1 MWLLAST
8 YNVSEIF
15 MMIKMLQTNG
25 YWKVALRWSIY
36 VCSYCHMERK
46 DNYSVKQ
53 IVLQQAT
60 QVNSLQTVCSLE
72 STEQCYLR
80 VGAYSIS

>member
-1 MWLLAST
+1 
-8 YNVSEIF
+8 
-15 MMIKMLQTNG
+15 
-25 YWKVALRWSIY
+25 
-36 VCSYCHMERK
+36 MERK

-60 QVNSLQTVCSLE
+60 QDNSLQTVCSLE